1 MASLEPVIDG
11 GFNEAGCRE
20 VVRHDFR
27 LARHDAGKALLEC
40 ACNLAVQSLPT
51 ALEQALISR
60 IPHQRVLEAVNGIRR
75 LATAEYELGL
85 LELGEPILQC
95 GLAASDQRAR
105 QWIGELAP
113 DGGTDLGDLPH
124 RCQAV

>member
-11 GFNEAGCRE
+11 GFNEAGLRE
-20 VVRHDFR
+20 VVCHDFR
-27 LARHDAGKALLEC
+27 LARHDVGKALLEY
-40 ACNLAVQSLPT
+40 ARNLAVQLLPA

-60 IPHQRVLEAVNGIRR
+60 VPHERVLEAVNGIWR
-75 LATAEYELGL
+75 LATAEHELGL

-95 GLAASDQRAR
+95 SLVASDQREH
-105 QWIGELAP
+105 QGIGELAP

-124 RCQAV
+124 RG